1 MGHRAPQA
9 PLTPGAGGVAV
20 LRTPETDPATNLAL
34 EDALLLEVEAGT
46 RPDTLRLWVADECL
60 VRGAYRS
67 CRSGWHREAE
77 ARALGV
83 PLYARSTGGGTV
95 YFDRGNLNWSFYL
108 RRAEGYVGGERL
120 FRGGAAFIARCL
132 APLGIAADFAAPNR
146 IDAAGRKIS
155 GMASRASFGAVLVHG
170 TLLVTTDLARLDG
183 LCIPPAGCP
192 PVARLCDLAAGL
204 TVEAVAQRIAAAAAP
219 VRPGSPTTS

>member
-1 MGHRAPQA
+1 MRPAAGALPPA
-9 PLTPGAGGVAV
+9 DLEVLITPG
-20 LRTPETDPATNLAL
+20 TDPAANLGL

-67 CRSGWHREAE
+67 CRSGWHREAQ

-83 PLYARSTGGGTV
+83 PVHTRSTGGGTV

-108 RRAEGYVGGERL
+108 RRAEGYVGGARL
-120 FRGGAAFIARCL
+120 FQHCAAFIARCL
-132 APLGIAADFAAPNR
+132 APLGIAAAFAPPNR
-146 IDAAGRKIS
+146 IDVGGRKIS
-155 GMASRASFGAVLVHG
+155 GMASRAGFGAVLVHG
-170 TLLVTTDLARLDG
+170 TLLVASDLARLND
-183 LCIPPAGCP
+183 LCIPPPGCP
-192 PVARLCDLAAGL
+192 PVTRLCDLAPAL
-204 TVEAVAQRIAAAAAP
+204 TVEALTCRIAGAAA